1 MPYFSGFLSILF
13 VPTFVQSYRLFLPV
27 SYTHLD
33 VYKRQV
39 INLAGAPINRRWTPE
54 YKREL
59 YDSRINVT
67 HRIIR
72 ALGAVRRKPQLLIS
86 ASAVGYYSLEG
97 IFDEYTNTRG
107 SGFLADL
114 CYAWE
119 KEAKRCPPEMRL
131 VIARFGVVLSPDGG
145 AMEQML
151 RPLKMKLAAAI
162 GPGTQP
168 FPWISMNDL
177 CRAMAFIIENDTLRG
192 TFNFVSPQ
200 EITQYAFARALGKAY
215 HAWGTIIVPR
225 TVSYTHLDVYKRQ
238 VYKYLLYS

>member
-1 MPYFSGFLSILF
+1 MNIAISGASGFIGRHLTAFLTEQGHRVVPLGRPMFREGTLGYLVQALS
-13 VPTFVQSYRLFLPV
+13 
-27 SYTHLD
+27 HCD
-33 VYKRQV
+33 VV
-39 INLAGAPINRRWTPE
+39 INLAGAPISRRWTPE

-72 ALGAVRRKPQLLIS
+72 ALGAVRRKPQLMIS
-86 ASAVGYYSLEG
+86 ASAVGYYPLEG
-97 IFDEYTNTRG
+97 TFDEYTNTRG

-151 RPLKMKLAAAI
+151 CPLKMKLAAAI

-168 FPWISMNDL
+168 FPWISINDL
-177 CRAMAFIIENDTLRG
+177 CRAMAFIIESGTLRG

-200 EITQYAFARALGKAY
+200 EITQYALPVHWAKPIMPGGRSL
-215 HAWGTIIVPR
+215 
-225 TVSYTHLDVYKRQ
+225 
-238 VYKYLLYS
+238 YLVCVCN